1 MKLNILKSIISTLK
15 NDLKWHNGSGVITLG
30 QGTVTAGSTP
40 TFTNKT
46 INGPDNTITNL
57 AATSVTSGA
66 FDLTSSGN
74 KIRFNFAGTGAFP
87 NSATYEGAFVYDTTG
102 NKPYVLDTAGAVN
115 LLTENDSVSRH
126 ADVNISGIADGNG
139 LIWSSA
145 QGRFNA
151 GALPSTGF
159 SIAMAVAL

>member
-1 MKLNILKSIISTLK
+1 MNGKTLEPS
-15 NDLKWHNGSGVITLG
+15 LEV
-30 QGTVTAGSTP
+30 P
-40 TFTNKT
+40 
-46 INGPDNTITNL
+46 
-57 AATSVTSGA
+57 
-66 FDLTSSGN
+66 SGN

-87 NSATYEGAFVYDTTG
+87 NSSTYEGAFVYDTTG

>member
-1 MKLNILKSIISTLK
+1 MSLFWLIIFLCIFPIVFVTKLFC
-15 NDLKWHNGSGVITLG
+15 ITLH
-30 QGTVTAGSTP
+30 
-40 TFTNKT
+40 
-46 INGPDNTITNL
+46 
-57 AATSVTSGA
+57 
-66 FDLTSSGN
+66 
-74 KIRFNFAGTGAFP
+74 
-87 NSATYEGAFVYDTTG
+87 TTG
-102 NKPYVLDTAGAVN
+102 NKPYVLDAAGAVN
-115 LLTENDSVSRH
+115 ILTENDSVSRH